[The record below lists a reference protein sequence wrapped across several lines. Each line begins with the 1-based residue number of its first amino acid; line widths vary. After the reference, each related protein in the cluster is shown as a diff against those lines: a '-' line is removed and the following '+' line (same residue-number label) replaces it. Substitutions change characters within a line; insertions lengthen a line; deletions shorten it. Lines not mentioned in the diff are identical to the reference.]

1 MFFFGKTNKKKKQNI
16 DDETLGMI
24 IIPNEFYGGK
34 DPQVHF
40 KTTPNKHSRN
50 KKKRSA
56 PNGITFGMM
65 SVILMIVSIVLI
77 LTMVKIYLSNQIYY
91 ESKKVNKIQ
100 REVEALK
107 AENMILKQ
115 NVEAL
120 KFKNR
125 VTDTIFVINDAEQE

>member
-1 MFFFGKTNKKKKQNI
+1 MAAK
-16 DDETLGMI
+16 
-24 IIPNEFYGGK
+24 
-34 DPQVHF
+34 
-40 KTTPNKHSRN
+40 

-91 ESKKVNKIQ
+91 ESKNVNKIQ

-125 VTDTIFVINDAEQE
+125 VTDTIFVITDSEQE